1 MTPSLPNTTPAEVLN
16 ISPENLDVANEYLQ
30 TQSIQ
35 QVSQNLAI
43 SPDQVSQ
50 VLQRREVR
58 AYIDNVFLDVGFNN
72 RFRMRSAMDA
82 LIQRKFQELEEA
94 EIGSNKDIADLL
106 ALSHKMSMDILDRQI
121 QLEKLKEA
129 NIKSQ
134 VNVQVNEFG
143 NGSKYN
149 TLLEKIMKGDV

>member
-1 MTPSLPNTTPAEVLN
+1 
-16 ISPENLDVANEYLQ
+16 
-30 TQSIQ
+30 
-35 QVSQNLAI
+35 
-43 SPDQVSQ
+43 
-50 VLQRREVR
+50 
-58 AYIDNVFLDVGFNN
+58 
-72 RFRMRSAMDA
+72 MDA

>member
-1 MTPSLPNTTPAEVLN
+1 
-16 ISPENLDVANEYLQ
+16 
-30 TQSIQ
+30 
-35 QVSQNLAI
+35 
-43 SPDQVSQ
+43 
-50 VLQRREVR
+50 
-58 AYIDNVFLDVGFNN
+58 
-72 RFRMRSAMDA
+72 MDA

-94 EIGSNKDIADLL
+94 EIGSSKDIADLL

>member
-35 QVSQNLAI
+35 QVAQNLAI

>member
-1 MTPSLPNTTPAEVLN
+1 MTVPAINTPAEVLN

-30 TQSIQ
+30 TQNIQ
-35 QVSQNLAI
+35 QVSQNLSIA
-43 SPDQVSQ
+43 PDQVSQ
-50 VLQRREVR
+50 ILSRREVR

-94 EIGSNKDIADLL
+94 EIGSSKDIADLL